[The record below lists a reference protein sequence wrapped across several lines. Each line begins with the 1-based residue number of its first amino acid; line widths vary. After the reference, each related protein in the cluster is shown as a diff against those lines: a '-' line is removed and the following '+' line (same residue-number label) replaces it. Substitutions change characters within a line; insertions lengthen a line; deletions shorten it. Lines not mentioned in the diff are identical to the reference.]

1 MSNPHLYEVGKL
13 YHPDRRK
20 WGENV
25 EYNYRG
31 GAHEL
36 RLFYPSPTIM
46 EIEAVRSGEAKF
58 ALYPY
63 LDVIFFCFKFGD
75 QPWSD
80 SPYNIHLVGEAERQ
94 LPSDVDNADQ
104 RALLTTFMIDAN
116 TGILKA
122 MRAVS
127 LSSAFTR
134 ALHAAIW
141 KQHEQ
146 PFPADY
152 DAQIQRVY
160 GSHTSN
166 QIANKLAIVKC
177 KGGD

>member
-1 MSNPHLYEVGKL
+1 MNNPHLYEVGKL
-13 YHPDRRK
+13 YHTNRTK
-20 WGENV
+20 WPENV

-36 RLFYPSPTIM
+36 RLFYPSPTDS
-46 EIEAVRSGEAKF
+46 EIAAVRSGEARF

-75 QPWSD
+75 HPWSD

-94 LPSDVDNADQ
+94 LPSDVDNAEQ

-134 ALHAAIW
+134 TLHAAIW

-146 PFPADY
+146 PFPPDY

-160 GSHTSN
+160 ASYTSSK
-166 QIANKLAIVKC
+166 IANTMAIAKC
-177 KGGD
+177 RGGE